1 MDACIF
7 MTQASSSCNM
17 KITKSRSRFIFDDPR
32 ILGFLLIAP
41 AMLAIL
47 GVVLV
52 PMFDSLWL
60 SLQQHDLAR
69 PQENAFIWFTNY
81 VNLLK
86 DPRYLNSLQATLK
99 FSLSSV
105 VIELVLGVA
114 IAMVLNQEFRGRGFV
129 RGLMILPW
137 AMPSIV
143 NAAMWKWIYNAD
155 YGALNALLSQLHL
168 ISHYHVWLAE
178 PATAMILI
186 ILANVWKETP
196 FTVILTLAA
205 LQTIPDDLYEAS
217 RVDGAT
223 EWQSFLGITLPLI
236 MPVLMITGLLQFIW
250 GFQTFELIYIVT
262 GGGPFSST
270 EMTNLRVY
278 ATTFRSLRF
287 GYGAAMAYLTSL
299 IIFIPAVAY
308 IRSAYRK
315 VVEI

>member
-1 MDACIF
+1 
-7 MTQASSSCNM
+7 MTQRHSLS
-17 KITKSRSRFIFDDPR
+17 IIDDPR
-32 ILGFLLIAP
+32 ILGLLLIAP

-47 GVVLV
+47 GVVLL
-52 PMFDSLWL
+52 PMFNSLWL
-60 SLQQHDLAR
+60 SFQQHDLSR
-69 PQENAFIWFTNY
+69 PQEDAFIWFRNY
-81 VNLLK
+81 ADLLR

-99 FSLSSV
+99 FSLFSV
-105 VIELVLGVA
+105 IIELALGVA

-155 YGALNALLSQLHL
+155 YGALNALLSQLHI
-168 ISHYHVWLAE
+168 ISEYKIWLAE
-178 PATAMILI
+178 PTTAMVLI

-223 EWQSFLGITLPLI
+223 DWQSFIKITLPLI
-236 MPVLMITGLLQFIW
+236 MPVLMVAGLLQFIW
-250 GFQTFELIYIVT
+250 GFQTFELISIVT

-315 VVEI
+315 VVDV

>member
-1 MDACIF
+1 
-7 MTQASSSCNM
+7 M
-17 KITKSRSRFIFDDPR
+17 KITKLRPRTIIDDPR
-32 ILGFLLIAP
+32 ALGLLLIAP

-47 GVVLV
+47 GVVLI
-52 PMFDSLWL
+52 PMLNSLWL
-60 SLQQHDLAR
+60 SFQQHDLSR
-69 PQENAFIWFTNY
+69 PQENAFIWFRNY
-81 VNLLK
+81 ADLLQ
-86 DPRYLNSLQATLK
+86 DPRYLNSLQATFK
-99 FSLSSV
+99 FSLFSV
-105 VIELVLGVA
+105 LIELILGVA
-114 IAMVLNQEFRGRGFV
+114 IATILNQEFHGRGFV

-155 YGALNALLSQLHL
+155 YGALNALLTQLH
-168 ISHYHVWLAE
+168 IVGEYKVWLAE
-178 PATAMILI
+178 PTTAMVLI

-196 FTVILTLAA
+196 FTVILVLAA

-223 EWQSFLGITLPLI
+223 EWQSFLRITFPLI
-236 MPVLMITGLLQFIW
+236 MPVLMIAGLLQFIW

-308 IRSAYRK
+308 IRSAYRR

>member
-1 MDACIF
+1 
-7 MTQASSSCNM
+7 M
-17 KITKSRSRFIFDDPR
+17 KITRPRSRPVFDDPR
-32 ILGFLLIAP
+32 TLGLLLIAP

-47 GVVLV
+47 GVVLL

-60 SLQQHDLAR
+60 SFQQHDLSR
-69 PQENAFIWFTNY
+69 PQEDAFIWLRNY
-81 VNLLK
+81 ADLLQ

-99 FSLSSV
+99 FSLFSV
-105 VIELVLGVA
+105 LLELVLGVA
-114 IAMVLNQEFRGRGFV
+114 IAIILNQEFRGRGFV

-155 YGALNALLSQLHL
+155 YGALNALLSQLH
-168 ISHYHVWLAE
+168 IIDRYQVWLAE

-196 FTVILTLAA
+196 FTVILILAA
-205 LQTIPDDLYEAS
+205 LQTVPEDLYEAS

-223 EWQSFLGITLPLI
+223 EWRSFFGITLPLI
-236 MPVLMITGLLQFIW
+236 MPVLMIAGLLQFIW
-250 GFQTFELIYIVT
+250 GFQTFELISIVT

-299 IIFIPAVAY
+299 IIFIPAVVY

-315 VVEI
+315 VVEV

>member
-1 MDACIF
+1 MR
-7 MTQASSSCNM
+7 
-17 KITKSRSRFIFDDPR
+17 ITKQRSRPIFDDPR
-32 ILGFLLIAP
+32 TLGLLLIAP
-41 AMLAIL
+41 AMLAIF
-47 GVVLV
+47 GVVLL
-52 PMFDSLWL
+52 PMLNSLWL
-60 SLQQHDLAR
+60 SFQQHDLSR
-69 PQENAFIWFTNY
+69 PQENAFIWFRNY
-81 VNLLK
+81 VDLLQ

-99 FSLSSV
+99 FSLFSV
-105 VIELVLGVA
+105 LIELVLGVA
-114 IAMVLNQEFRGRGFV
+114 IAIVLNQEFRGRGFV

-168 ISHYHVWLAE
+168 IDHYRVWLAE
-178 PATAMILI
+178 PATAMFLI

-196 FTVILTLAA
+196 FTVILILAA

-236 MPVLMITGLLQFIW
+236 MPVLMVAGLLQFIW
-250 GFQTFELIYIVT
+250 GFQTFELISIVT

-299 IIFIPAVAY
+299 IIFIPAVVY

-315 VVEI
+315 VVEV

>member
-1 MDACIF
+1 
-7 MTQASSSCNM
+7 M
-17 KITKSRSRFIFDDPR
+17 KITQPRSRPIFDDPR
-32 ILGFLLIAP
+32 ILGLLLVAP

-47 GVVLV
+47 GVVLF
-52 PMFDSLWL
+52 PMFNSLWL
-60 SLQQHDLAR
+60 SLQQHDLSR
-69 PQENAFIWFTNY
+69 PQENAFIWFRNY
-81 VNLLK
+81 IDLLQ
-86 DPRYLNSLQATLK
+86 DPRYLNSLQATFK
-99 FSLSSV
+99 FSLFSV
-105 VIELVLGVA
+105 VIELALGVA
-114 IAMVLNQEFRGRGFV
+114 IAMTLNQDFRGRRFV

-155 YGALNALLSQLHL
+155 YGALNALLSQLYV
-168 ISHYHVWLAE
+168 ISHYQVWLAE
-178 PATAMILI
+178 PGTAMTLI

-196 FTVILTLAA
+196 FTVILVLAA

-223 EWQSFLGITLPLI
+223 EWQTFLRITLPLI
-236 MPVLMITGLLQFIW
+236 MPILMIAGLLQFIW
-250 GFQTFELIYIVT
+250 GFQTFELVYIVT

-278 ATTFRSLRF
+278 AMTFRSLRF

-299 IIFIPAVAY
+299 IIFIPAVLY

-315 VVEI
+315 VVEV